1 MQSVRSQYTVVLP
14 RWEPPWN
21 IVEQRLSTSN
31 IHENDFREICLKQKP
46 TSDTLKMCTITHEGY
61 ANGSVSHLFC
71 NTDIIVYFLNDF
83 TCYGTVMITGGCPVD
98 PHTAVF
104 QISERQSNR
113 WIRDVYVTFQ
123 TQDYKQASYQNNY
136 IWRPL
141 VRETEITGAIMITE
155 AAHLCRYVLC
165 FLYNGLWRLLLH
177 YWISFFFKQVYYC
190 GIKVIY
196 KHNNTI

>member
-1 MQSVRSQYTVVLP
+1 MQSVRFQYTVVLP
-14 RWEPPWN
+14 QWEPPWN
-21 IVEQRLSTSN
+21 IVEQSMSMSN

-61 ANGSVSHLFC
+61 ANGRVLHLFC
-71 NTDIIVYFLNDF
+71 NTDNTVHFLDDF

-104 QISERQSNR
+104 QISERQLNR

-141 VRETEITGAIMITE
+141 VRETESLQEITSAIMISKT
-155 AAHLCRYVLC
+155 HLFRYVLC
-165 FLYNGLWRLLLH
+165 FLYNHLWRLLHH
-177 YWISFFFKQVYYC
+177 YWVSFFSSRSIIVVLK
-190 GIKVIY
+190 
-196 KHNNTI
+196 